1 MKKGKVI
8 FIMALLIV
16 GNLIGAGILA
26 LPIQTGGAGLIFSV
40 AAMIVFC
47 GAMYFSAVTLA
58 REAVDARTDNFN
70 YPSLYQRYL
79 GRFGKWIA
87 IVTNMLI
94 LYGLLTAYLS
104 GGAAIILGVFGIS
117 ANSTFWQLIT
127 VLILFAGLS
136 AFTMCGTK
144 IIARYN
150 GILMIVLGVT
160 FVLIVGIGVVNIK
173 PQRELFFNLGFLPV
187 AVPVILT
194 AFHFHNIIPS
204 ICRHLEWDIKSIK
217 TTMAVGMGIGFLM
230 NIIWVA
236 VGIGVLPLAIGK
248 HSIIYAFEH
257 GLPATVPIAQTMHM
271 PVFSVLATIFALVAI
286 CTSYVA
292 NGMGLTDFNRDL
304 LENTIGASGKIII
317 AGLTFLPPLFVAIFF
332 PQIFLKAIGL
342 VGGVG
347 IAVLFGVLPAII
359 FFLKA
364 KTLKARLLAV
374 VMALLF
380 LAALGSD
387 LLNDFG
393 IIDSSA
399 ATGEIKLKAET
410 ENLK

>member
-1 MKKGKVI
+1 
-8 FIMALLIV
+8 
-16 GNLIGAGILA
+16 
-26 LPIQTGGAGLIFSV
+26 
-40 AAMIVFC
+40 
-47 GAMYFSAVTLA
+47 
-58 REAVDARTDNFN
+58 
-70 YPSLYQRYL
+70 
-79 GRFGKWIA
+79 
-87 IVTNMLI
+87 
-94 LYGLLTAYLS
+94 
-104 GGAAIILGVFGIS
+104 
-117 ANSTFWQLIT
+117 
-127 VLILFAGLS
+127 
-136 AFTMCGTK
+136 
-144 IIARYN
+144 
-150 GILMIVLGVT
+150 
-160 FVLIVGIGVVNIK
+160 
-173 PQRELFFNLGFLPV
+173 
-187 AVPVILT
+187 
-194 AFHFHNIIPS
+194 
-204 ICRHLEWDIKSIK
+204 
-217 TTMAVGMGIGFLM
+217 MAVGMGIGFLM

>member
-204 ICRHLEWDIKSIK
+204 ICRHLEWDMKSIK

>member
-1 MKKGKVI
+1 MKKGKAI

-117 ANSTFWQLIT
+117 ANSAFWQLIT